1 MDNKPL
7 KLTLAIATL
16 AICGAAISS
25 GAAPL
30 ELASSQVAPVLVTPV
45 QVSPA
50 QVSPAQ
56 PNYEA
61 AIVVPP
67 TTAPPSGSESAL
79 QLLEPGTYD
88 WHPELS
94 PAGDVLVVVSLPQQ
108 QLHVYRGG
116 VRIGRSTIS
125 SGRAGH
131 ETTTGVF
138 TILQKKVKHRSSL
151 YNDAPMPY
159 MQRLT
164 WDGIALHAGRL
175 PGYPA
180 SHGCVRLPLEFSK
193 LLYGATDHDTV
204 VIVADYNTF
213 PEDVV
218 APGDSVTAGML
229 AAVASESERSLAGS
243 KAADT
248 ASAPAFAASGAP

>member
-1 MDNKPL
+1 MDIKPF
-7 KLTLAIATL
+7 KLTLAIVAL
-16 AICGAAISS
+16 AICGATGSS
-25 GAAPL
+25 RAAPL
-30 ELASSQVAPVLVTPV
+30 DAALAQAPE
-45 QVSPA
+45 Q
-50 QVSPAQ
+50 
-56 PNYEA
+56 
-61 AIVVPP
+61 
-67 TTAPPSGSESAL
+67 APIPESVL

-94 PAGDVLVVVSLPQQ
+94 PGGDVLVVVSLPQQ

-125 SGRAGH
+125 SGRTGH

-180 SHGCVRLPLEFSK
+180 SHGCIRLPLEFSK
-193 LLYGATDHDTV
+193 LLYGATTHDTV
-204 VIVADYNTF
+204 VIVADYDTF
-213 PEDVV
+213 AADVV
-218 APGDSVTAGML
+218 APGNIVSPDML
-229 AAVASESERSLAGS
+229 AAVAAEREQRLAARGD
-243 KAADT
+243 ADLGEGAVGTT
-248 ASAPAFAASGAP
+248 AENGAP

>member
-1 MDNKPL
+1 MDNRPANKPL
-7 KLTLAIATL
+7 KLSLVFATI
-16 AICGAAISS
+16 AICGVVLSS
-25 GAAPL
+25 IAAPL
-30 ELASSQVAPVLVTPV
+30 ENVRATSNVAPANMVLV
-45 QVSPA
+45 SK
-50 QVSPAQ
+50 
-56 PNYEA
+56 
-61 AIVVPP
+61 
-67 TTAPPSGSESAL
+67 SAL

-88 WHPELS
+88 WHPELAPS
-94 PAGDVLVVVSLPQQ
+94 GEMLVVVSLPQQ
-108 QLHVYRGG
+108 QLHVYRDG

-180 SHGCVRLPLEFSK
+180 SHGCIRLPLEFSK
-193 LLYGATDHDTV
+193 LLYDATSHDTV
-204 VIVADYNTF
+204 VIVADYETF
-213 PEDVV
+213 AADVV
-218 APGDSVTAGML
+218 APGDTVSPGML
-229 AAVASESERSLAGS
+229 AAVSAEHEQQLADS
-243 KAADT
+243 AAAENVISSRNSDT
-248 ASAPAFAASGAP
+248 